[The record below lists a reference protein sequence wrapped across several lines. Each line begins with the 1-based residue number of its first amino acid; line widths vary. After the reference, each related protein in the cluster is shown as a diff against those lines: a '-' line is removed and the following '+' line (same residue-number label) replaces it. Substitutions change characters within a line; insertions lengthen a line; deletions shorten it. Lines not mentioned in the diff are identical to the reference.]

1 MDVIFTYQ
9 GLCLKSNHCGTK
21 RSSSEN
27 KVRGQQTVRGVD
39 HRTVKLSCSSQMK
52 VKEKEK
58 NKIS

>member
-1 MDVIFTYQ
+1 MEPRDRHQKT
-9 GLCLKSNHCGTK
+9 KSD
-21 RSSSEN
+21 
-27 KVRGQQTVRGVD
+27 GQQTVRGVD